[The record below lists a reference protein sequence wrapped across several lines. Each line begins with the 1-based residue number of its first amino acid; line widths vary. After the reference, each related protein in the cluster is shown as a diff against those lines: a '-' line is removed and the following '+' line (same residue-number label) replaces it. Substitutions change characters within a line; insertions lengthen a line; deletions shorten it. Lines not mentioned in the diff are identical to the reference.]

1 MDTMQAIIASVSTYI
16 VVGEVGLYTCAA
28 LQGVPFGRNI
38 SERAQMECVTNCSV
52 TTIVSGSYFW

>member
-38 SERAQMECVTNCSV
+38 SKRAQMECVTITV
-52 TTIVSGSYFW
+52 LAL